1 MIYQEWRWKATE
13 AAATATTPLSLSPL
27 IVEDDRS
34 EVKVEIFLG
43 VAKNVIY
50 ECLGKIAREMDDES

>member
-13 AAATATTPLSLSPL
+13 AAVTATTPLSLSPL